1 MRNTK
6 QEIQEKIEES
16 EEEFLLLGGDF
27 NARIGNKSREDDGEN
42 TRKSKDKI
50 EIKDG
55 KLLWELIE
63 EGGWEVLN
71 GVKEGDEEGEFTWIG
86 KRGESVIDYVIVNGL
101 AEEEVETFKI
111 ERVDSDPMPLE
122 VKLRGISRRSGC
134 LRNEV
139 GKEKKIWVWNDKG
152 IEHYKKNVG
161 SGI

>member
-27 NARIGNKSREDDGEN
+27 NARIGNKSREEDGEN
-42 TRKSKDKI
+42 TRKSKDKV
-50 EIKDG
+50 ENKDG

-63 EGGWEVLN
+63 ERGWEVL
-71 GVKEGDEEGEFTWIG
+71 KEGDEEGEFTWIG

-101 AEEEVETFKI
+101 AEEDVETFKI
-111 ERVDSDPMPLE
+111 GERVDSDHIPLE

-134 LRNEV
+134 LSNEV
-139 GKEKKIWVWNDKG
+139 GKGKKIWVWNEKG
-152 IEHYKKNVG
+152 MEHYKKNVG

>member
-27 NARIGNKSREDDGEN
+27 NARIGNKSREEDGEN
-42 TRKSKDKI
+42 TRKSKDKV
-50 EIKDG
+50 ENKDG
-55 KLLWELIE
+55 KLLRELIKE
-63 EGGWEVLN
+63 SGWEVLN

-111 ERVDSDPMPLE
+111 GERVTP
-122 VKLRGISRRSGC
+122 IIAC
-134 LRNEV
+134 
-139 GKEKKIWVWNDKG
+139 
-152 IEHYKKNVG
+152 H
-161 SGI
+161 